1 MDTTNI
7 TNGQHGYFNLHGQ
20 EHEMILFA
28 FICAIV
34 VIGRYF
40 RYRSQKM
47 WHETVRLSL
56 EKGQPLPANW
66 SDYGWCGGGRLWD
79 LRRGLVLIAV
89 GAALY
94 YALPEDSRLWAAL
107 PGFIGIAFLLFG
119 LFSFRRSDPP
129 SNQNNRDASDKK

>member
-1 MDTTNI
+1 MDTTNL
-7 TNGQHGYFNLHGQ
+7 TNGQHGHINLHGQ
-20 EHEMILFA
+20 EHEVIAFV
-28 FICAIV
+28 FICAIF
-34 VIGRYF
+34 IIIRYF

-47 WHETVRLSL
+47 WHETVRLAL

-66 SDYGWCGGGRLWD
+66 SDYGWGGGGRLWD

-94 YALPEDSRLWAAL
+94 YILPESSRLWAAL